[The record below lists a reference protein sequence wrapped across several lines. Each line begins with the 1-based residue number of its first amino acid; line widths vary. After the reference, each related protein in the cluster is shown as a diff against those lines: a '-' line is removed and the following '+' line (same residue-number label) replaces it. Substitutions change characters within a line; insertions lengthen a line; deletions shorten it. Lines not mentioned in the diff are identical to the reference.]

1 MNRDWVKSLSS
12 RRIGGVVLAGAT
24 LLSGCGTVSR
34 YEPLPVRALDAEV
47 SRTVDPR
54 IRPGDQVRVN
64 ELVSLF
70 TRRLASEASGSILA
84 LSGGGANGAF
94 GAGVLVGWSETGT
107 RPQFDIVTG
116 ISTGALSAPFAFLGS
131 DWDDELREAYTGGG
145 ADGLLSPRALAG
157 LMGPSLF
164 SAGPLRR
171 LVDQNVTPELL
182 RQIAIEHAKG
192 RRLLVVTTNLDTQES
207 VVWDMGQLAT
217 QGDEQALVLFREVL
231 IASASI
237 PGVFP
242 PVMIAGL
249 QGDQIV
255 EEMHADGGI
264 NMPFLAIPENLMAG
278 AGRVP
283 GSNRVSLYVLI
294 NGQTGR
300 TPQVVRGSLPAIL
313 TRTYESMSKATTRTH
328 LAASAAFAERNG
340 ASFRV
345 ASIPTD
351 AEASALDFDHDA
363 MLRTFEMGRSRAAA
377 GQAWVTPA
385 AELTA
390 EPPLTSTGPETPT
403 NAPPR

>member
-1 MNRDWVKSLSS
+1 MIRDLFTRSLTVSALAAT
-12 RRIGGVVLAGAT
+12 VLLA
-24 LLSGCGTVSR
+24 GCGTFSR
-34 YEPLPVRALDAEV
+34 PEPLAVRALNAPVE
-47 SRTVDPR
+47 RTVDPR

-64 ELVSLF
+64 EVLQLF
-70 TRRLASEASGSILA
+70 ERRLASHDGSGAVLA

-94 GAGVLVGWSETGT
+94 GAGVLVGWSEAGT

-131 DWDDELREAYTGGG
+131 GWDDELREAYTGGG
-145 ADGLLSPRALAG
+145 ADGLLSARALAG
-157 LMGPSLF
+157 LVRPSLF
-164 SAGPLRR
+164 SAAPLRK
-171 LVDQNVTPELL
+171 LVEKNVTPELL
-182 RQIAIEHAKG
+182 RQIAAEHAKG

-217 QGDEQALVLFREVL
+217 QGDEQALHLFREVL

-264 NMPFLAIPENLMAG
+264 NMPFLAVPENLLAEAPRM
-278 AGRVP
+278 P
-283 GSNRVSLYVLI
+283 GVNHASIYVLI

-300 TPQVVRGSLPAIL
+300 TTGVVRGSLPAIL

-328 LAASAAFAERNG
+328 LAANAAFAARNG
-340 ASFRV
+340 VAFHV
-345 ASIPTD
+345 ASIPPDSD
-351 AEASALDFDHDA
+351 ASSLNFDHES
-363 MLRTFEMGRSRAAA
+363 MVRVFELGRARAAA
-377 GQAWVTPA
+377 GDAWVAPA
-385 AELTA
+385 AELAA
-390 EPPLTSTGPETPT
+390 EPTGIGPGPEAASTPA
-403 NAPPR
+403 N